1 MLGFGKSDK
10 YTAPGN
16 YSHELHT
23 LTLKLLIEELG
34 LQVVGVEEVAP
45 NLLTEPGLYASRVP
59 TEAERADVERAAY
72 IVEAISQVDVGQGA
86 VVARGCAWP
95 PKPCPA
101 PMPCSSGWRPPAAR
115 C

>member
-34 LQVVGVEEVAP
+34 LQ
-45 NLLTEPGLYASRVP
+45 
-59 TEAERADVERAAY
+59 D
-72 IVEAISQVDVGQGA
+72 ISLVCQVW
-86 VVARGCAWP
+86 RGWGFRTSA
-95 PKPCPA
+95 
-101 PMPCSSGWRPPAAR
+101 
-115 C
+115 